1 MHPCCLMP
9 GFFRGMEKGRWLAE
23 VLEVVGSG
31 CGLGGVGA
39 VWLQDF
45 MPPASTRGVRA
56 QVLGSGSGAGGCMMA
71 LAQAIPRGLG
81 ITHRTSSHSSLRA
94 VMMLP

>member
-1 MHPCCLMP
+1 MP

-45 MPPASTRGVRA
+45 TLQRAHKGVSEPRSWG
-56 QVLGSGSGAGGCMMA
+56 QFGVGGCMMA
-71 LAQAIPRGLG
+71 LAQAIPREPGHHTQKFLRG
-81 ITHRTSSHSSLRA
+81 SLRA
-94 VMMLP
+94 VMMLT